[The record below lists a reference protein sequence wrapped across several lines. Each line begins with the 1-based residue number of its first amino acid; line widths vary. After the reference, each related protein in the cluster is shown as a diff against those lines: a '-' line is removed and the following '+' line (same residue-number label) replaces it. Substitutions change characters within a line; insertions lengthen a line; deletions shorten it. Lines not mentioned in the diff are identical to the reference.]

1 MKSNPIW
8 QQKSVIQQTQL
19 MIRSFEHWTGKP
31 LINIQGTPEQISQ
44 ALFEL
49 PFPVLCHGTEPDPIF
64 NYGNQKAMELWEV
77 NWEEL
82 TKMPSRYSAEAM
94 VREERLKLLKTVEQ
108 NGYIDN
114 AEGVRISKTGK
125 RFAISNL
132 TVWNVLDNH
141 NNYCGQAA
149 TYKTWKNLD

>member
-1 MKSNPIW
+1 MNNHPIW
-8 QQKSVIQQTQL
+8 QQESVILNNQL
-19 MIRSFEHWTGKP
+19 MIRSFEYWTGKQ
-31 LINIQGTPEQISQ
+31 LINTQGTPEQISK

-49 PFPVLCHGTEPDPIF
+49 PFPVLCHDTQPDPIF

-77 NWEEL
+77 TWEEL
-82 TKMPSRYSAEAM
+82 TQMPSRYSAEAI
-94 VREERLKLLKTVEQ
+94 VREDRLKLLKTVAE
-108 NGYIDN
+108 NGYIEN
-114 AEGVRISKTGK
+114 GTGVRISKTGR

-149 TYKTWKNLD
+149 TYKTWQYLD